1 MYMYLVPKINV
12 SKYMYYRACVGVC
25 LKVLGGVKHVFAGCM
40 HVHAYHVRTGL
51 HHLSSLVLWL

>member
-1 MYMYLVPKINV
+1 M
-12 SKYMYYRACVGVC
+12 SE
-25 LKVLGGVKHVFAGCM
+25 GGVKHVFAGCM